1 MAVPNDREK
10 AGVGFSPH
18 RPSSGLQPRAAT
30 PPIDD
35 MLAGMAGELFVS
47 ESLVIRLGTHA
58 QQPVHWLVWSAQE
71 QEIIASGIL
80 ASADA
85 LGELQA
91 RAGGRPVVTLV
102 PGSDLIFR
110 RVSLPGK
117 YSRQSA
123 AALPYLLEEQIASDV
138 DELHLVV
145 LAHQG
150 RDVDLMAVDKEKMQT
165 WLGWLQQAGLKTLQL
180 LPDVLALPLAAE
192 GWSALQLGEEW
203 LVRQGPHQ
211 GIVAEESLLAMLLA
225 AQPEPVILNS
235 HTPIPA
241 MAAGNWRGADPELP
255 MLLLAKGALTSQAN
269 LLQGLYRPQTEYAR
283 YWLQWRKVA
292 VLAGILLLVTL
303 VQRGVHL
310 HQLAEQDKALKAE
323 IRQVYTRIF
332 PGETRIV
339 NVRSQMTQHLK
350 NLGQA
355 PQDGVLLL
363 LTELAPVFAEVPG
376 LKPEVMR
383 FDAARG
389 ELRLQVTAPGF
400 TEIERF
406 RELAGKR
413 FEVQQGEVRS
423 TEGKVEGALVLK
435 GRSS

>member
-1 MAVPNDREK
+1 M
-10 AGVGFSPH
+10 
-18 RPSSGLQPRAAT
+18 
-30 PPIDD
+30 
-35 MLAGMAGELFVS
+35 S
-47 ESLVIRLGTHA
+47 ESLVIRLGTNA
-58 QQPVHWLVWSAQE
+58 QQPVEWLVWSAKE
-71 QEIIASGIL
+71 EEIIASGTL
-80 ASADA
+80 ASAHA
-85 LGELQA
+85 LGELRE

-117 YSRQSA
+117 YSRQAA

-145 LAHQG
+145 LGHEG
-150 RDVDLMAVDKEKMQT
+150 HDVDLMAVDKEKMQT
-165 WLGWLQQAGLKTLQL
+165 WLGWLEAAGLKSQQL
-180 LPDVLALPLAAE
+180 LPDVLALPQAAD
-192 GWSALQLGEEW
+192 GWSALQLGKEW
-203 LVRQGPHQ
+203 LLRQGPCQ
-211 GIVAEESLLAMLLA
+211 GIVADEPLLAMLLA
-225 AQPEPVILNS
+225 VEAEPVTIHS
-235 HTPIPA
+235 HTPVPPIPTA
-241 MAAGNWRGADPELP
+241 NWQAADPELP
-255 MLLLAKGALTSQAN
+255 MLLLAKGALNCQAN
-269 LLQGLYRPQTEYAR
+269 LLQGPYRPQTEYSR

-292 VLAGILLLVTL
+292 MVAGLLLLVALT
-303 VQRGVHL
+303 QRGVHL
-310 HQLAEQDKALKAE
+310 YQLAEQDKALKAE

-339 NVRSQMTQHLK
+339 NVRSQMAQHLK
-350 NLGQA
+350 LLGQT

-363 LTELAPVFAEVPG
+363 LTELAPTFAEVPG
-376 LKPEVMR
+376 LKPQVLR

-435 GRSS
+435 GKSS

>member
-1 MAVPNDREK
+1 
-10 AGVGFSPH
+10 
-18 RPSSGLQPRAAT
+18 
-30 PPIDD
+30 
-35 MLAGMAGELFVS
+35 MAGEIFVS
-47 ESLVIRLGTHA
+47 ESLVIRLGTNA
-58 QQPVHWLVWSAQE
+58 QQPVEWLVWSAKE
-71 QEIIASGIL
+71 EEIIASGTL
-80 ASADA
+80 ASAHA
-85 LGELQA
+85 LGELRE

-117 YSRQSA
+117 YSRQAA

-145 LAHQG
+145 LGHEG
-150 RDVDLMAVDKEKMQT
+150 HDVDLMAVDKEKMQT
-165 WLGWLQQAGLKTLQL
+165 WLGWLEAAGLKSQQL
-180 LPDVLALPLAAE
+180 LPDVLALPQAAD
-192 GWSALQLGEEW
+192 GWSALQLGKEW
-203 LVRQGPHQ
+203 LLRQGPCQ
-211 GIVAEESLLAMLLA
+211 GIVADEPLLAMLLA
-225 AQPEPVILNS
+225 VEAEPVTIHS
-235 HTPIPA
+235 HTPVPPILTA
-241 MAAGNWRGADPELP
+241 NWQAADPELP
-255 MLLLAKGALTSQAN
+255 MLLLAKGALNCQAN
-269 LLQGLYRPQTEYAR
+269 LLQGPYRPQTEYSR

-292 VLAGILLLVTL
+292 VVAGLLLLVALT
-303 VQRGVHL
+303 QRGVHL
-310 HQLAEQDKALKAE
+310 YQLAEQDKALKAE

-339 NVRSQMTQHLK
+339 NVRSQMAQHLK
-350 NLGQA
+350 LLGQT

-363 LTELAPVFAEVPG
+363 LTELAPTFAEVPG
-376 LKPEVMR
+376 LKPQVLR

-435 GRSS
+435 GKSS

>member
-1 MAVPNDREK
+1 M
-10 AGVGFSPH
+10 
-18 RPSSGLQPRAAT
+18 
-30 PPIDD
+30 
-35 MLAGMAGELFVS
+35 S
-47 ESLVIRLGTHA
+47 ESLVIRLGTNA
-58 QQPVHWLVWSAQE
+58 QQPVEWLVWSAKE
-71 QEIIASGIL
+71 EEIIASGTL
-80 ASADA
+80 ASAHA
-85 LGELQA
+85 LGELRE

-117 YSRQSA
+117 YSRQAA

-145 LAHQG
+145 LAHEG
-150 RDVDLMAVDKEKMQT
+150 HDVDLMAVDKEKMQT
-165 WLGWLQQAGLKTLQL
+165 WLGWLEAAGLKSQQL
-180 LPDVLALPLAAE
+180 LPDVLALPQAAD
-192 GWSALQLGEEW
+192 GWSALQLGKEW
-203 LVRQGPHQ
+203 LLRQGPCQ
-211 GIVAEESLLAMLLA
+211 GIVADEPLLAMLLA
-225 AQPEPVILNS
+225 VEVEPVTIHS
-235 HTPIPA
+235 HTPVPPIPTA
-241 MAAGNWRGADPELP
+241 NWQVADPELP
-255 MLLLAKGALTSQAN
+255 MLLLAKGALNCQAN
-269 LLQGLYRPQTEYAR
+269 LLQGPYRPQTEYSR

-292 VLAGILLLVTL
+292 VVAGLLLLVALT
-303 VQRGVHL
+303 QRGVHL
-310 HQLAEQDKALKAE
+310 YQLAEQDKALKAE

-339 NVRSQMTQHLK
+339 NVRSQMAQHLK
-350 NLGQA
+350 LLGQT

-363 LTELAPVFAEVPG
+363 LTELAPTFAEVPG
-376 LKPEVMR
+376 LKPQVLR

-435 GRSS
+435 GKSS

>member
-1 MAVPNDREK
+1 M
-10 AGVGFSPH
+10 
-18 RPSSGLQPRAAT
+18 
-30 PPIDD
+30 
-35 MLAGMAGELFVS
+35 S

-58 QQPVHWLVWSAQE
+58 QQPVQWLVWSTQE

-85 LGELQA
+85 LGELRE

-138 DELHLVV
+138 EALHLVV
-145 LAHQG
+145 LGHQG
-150 RDVDLMAVDKEKMQT
+150 NEVDLMAVDKVKMQV
-165 WLGWLQQAGLKTLQL
+165 WLGWLQQAGLKSLQL
-180 LPDVLALPLAAE
+180 LPDVLALPLAAD
-192 GWSALQLGEEW
+192 GWSALQLGGDW
-203 LVRQGPHQ
+203 LLRQGPHQ

-225 AQPEPVILNS
+225 AQAEPVTIHC
-235 HTPIPA
+235 HTPPPAIPA
-241 MAAGNWRGADPELP
+241 ANWLAADPELP
-255 MLLLAKGALTSQAN
+255 MLLLAKGALGCQAN
-269 LLQGLYRPQTEYAR
+269 LLQGPYRPQTEYSR

-292 VLAGILLLVTL
+292 VVAGLLLLVALT
-303 VQRGVHL
+303 QRGVHL
-310 HQLAEQDKALKAE
+310 YQLAEQDRQLKAE

-339 NVRSQMTQHLK
+339 NPRSQMAQHLQQM
-350 NLGQA
+350 GQA

-363 LTELAPVFAEVPG
+363 LTELAPVFAEVSG

-383 FDAARG
+383 FDATRG
-389 ELRLQVTAPGF
+389 ELRLQVVAPGF

-406 RELAGKR
+406 RDLASKR
-413 FEVQQGEVRS
+413 FQVQQGEVRS
-423 TEGKVEGALVLK
+423 IEGKVEGALVIK
-435 GRSS
+435 GKSS

>member
-1 MAVPNDREK
+1 M
-10 AGVGFSPH
+10 
-18 RPSSGLQPRAAT
+18 
-30 PPIDD
+30 
-35 MLAGMAGELFVS
+35 S
-47 ESLVIRLGTHA
+47 ESLVIRLGTNA
-58 QQPVHWLVWSAQE
+58 QQPVEWLVWSAKE
-71 QEIIASGIL
+71 EEIIASGTL
-80 ASADA
+80 ASAHA
-85 LGELQA
+85 LGELRE

-117 YSRQSA
+117 YSRQAA

-145 LAHQG
+145 LGHEG
-150 RDVDLMAVDKEKMQT
+150 HEVDLMAVDKEKMQI
-165 WLGWLQQAGLKTLQL
+165 WLGWLQQAGLKSQQL
-180 LPDVLALPLAAE
+180 LPDVLALPPAAD
-192 GWSALQLGEEW
+192 GWSALQLGKEW
-203 LVRQGPHQ
+203 LLRQGPCQ
-211 GIVAEESLLAMLLA
+211 GIVADESLLAMLLA
-225 AQPEPVILNS
+225 AEAEPVTTHS
-235 HTPIPA
+235 HTPLPAIPTA
-241 MAAGNWRGADPELP
+241 NWLAADPELP
-255 MLLLAKGALTSQAN
+255 MLLLAKGALNCQAN
-269 LLQGLYRPQTEYAR
+269 LLQGPYRPQTEYSR

-292 VLAGILLLVTL
+292 VVAGLLLLVALT
-303 VQRGVHL
+303 QRGVHL
-310 HQLAEQDKALKAE
+310 YQLAEQDKALKAE

-339 NVRSQMTQHLK
+339 NVRSQMAQHLK
-350 NLGQA
+350 LLGQT

-363 LTELAPVFAEVPG
+363 LTELAPTFAEVPG
-376 LKPEVMR
+376 LKPQVLR

-435 GRSS
+435 GKSS

>member
-1 MAVPNDREK
+1 M
-10 AGVGFSPH
+10 
-18 RPSSGLQPRAAT
+18 
-30 PPIDD
+30 
-35 MLAGMAGELFVS
+35 S
-47 ESLVIRLGTHA
+47 ESLVIRLGTNA
-58 QQPVHWLVWSAQE
+58 QQPVEWLVWSAKE
-71 QEIIASGIL
+71 EEIIASGTL
-80 ASADA
+80 ASAHA
-85 LGELQA
+85 LGELRE

-117 YSRQSA
+117 YSRQAA

-145 LAHQG
+145 LAHEG
-150 RDVDLMAVDKEKMQT
+150 HDVDLMAVDKEKMQT
-165 WLGWLQQAGLKTLQL
+165 WLGWLEAAGLKSQQL
-180 LPDVLALPLAAE
+180 LPDVLALPQAAD
-192 GWSALQLGEEW
+192 GWSALQLGKEW
-203 LVRQGPHQ
+203 LLRQGPCQ
-211 GIVAEESLLAMLLA
+211 GIVADEPLLAMLLA
-225 AQPEPVILNS
+225 VEAEPVTIHS
-235 HTPIPA
+235 HTPVPPISNA
-241 MAAGNWRGADPELP
+241 NWQAADPELP
-255 MLLLAKGALTSQAN
+255 MLLLAKGALNCQAN
-269 LLQGLYRPQTEYAR
+269 LLQGPYRPQTEYSR

-292 VLAGILLLVTL
+292 VVAGLLLLVALT
-303 VQRGVHL
+303 QRGVHL
-310 HQLAEQDKALKAE
+310 YQLAEQDKALKAE

-339 NVRSQMTQHLK
+339 NVRSQMAQHLK
-350 NLGQA
+350 LLGQT

-363 LTELAPVFAEVPG
+363 LTELAPTFAEVPG
-376 LKPEVMR
+376 LKPQVLR

-435 GRSS
+435 GKSS

>member
-1 MAVPNDREK
+1 M
-10 AGVGFSPH
+10 
-18 RPSSGLQPRAAT
+18 
-30 PPIDD
+30 
-35 MLAGMAGELFVS
+35 S
-47 ESLVIRLGTHA
+47 ESLVIRLGTNA
-58 QQPVHWLVWSAQE
+58 QQPVEWLVWSAKE
-71 QEIIASGIL
+71 EEIIASGTL
-80 ASADA
+80 ASAHA
-85 LGELQA
+85 LGELRE

-117 YSRQSA
+117 YSRQAA

-145 LAHQG
+145 LGHEG
-150 RDVDLMAVDKEKMQT
+150 HDVDLMAVDKEKMQT
-165 WLGWLQQAGLKTLQL
+165 WLGWLEAAGLKSQQL
-180 LPDVLALPLAAE
+180 LPDVLALPQAAD
-192 GWSALQLGEEW
+192 GWSALQLGKEW
-203 LVRQGPHQ
+203 LLRQGPCQ
-211 GIVAEESLLAMLLA
+211 GIVADEPLLAMLLA
-225 AQPEPVILNS
+225 VEAEPVTIHS
-235 HTPIPA
+235 HTPVPPIPNA
-241 MAAGNWRGADPELP
+241 NWQAADPELP
-255 MLLLAKGALTSQAN
+255 MLLLAKGALNCQAN
-269 LLQGLYRPQTEYAR
+269 LLQGPYRPQTEYSR

-292 VLAGILLLVTL
+292 VVAGLLLLVALT
-303 VQRGVHL
+303 QRGVHL
-310 HQLAEQDKALKAE
+310 YQLAEQDKALKAE

-339 NVRSQMTQHLK
+339 NVRSQMAQHLK
-350 NLGQA
+350 LLGQT

-363 LTELAPVFAEVPG
+363 LTELAPTFAEVPG
-376 LKPEVMR
+376 LKPQVLR

-435 GRSS
+435 GKSS

>member
-1 MAVPNDREK
+1 M
-10 AGVGFSPH
+10 
-18 RPSSGLQPRAAT
+18 
-30 PPIDD
+30 
-35 MLAGMAGELFVS
+35 S
-47 ESLVIRLGTHA
+47 ESLVIRLGTNA
-58 QQPVHWLVWSAQE
+58 QQPVEWLVWSAKE
-71 QEIIASGIL
+71 EEIIASGTL
-80 ASADA
+80 ASAHA
-85 LGELQA
+85 LGELRE

-117 YSRQSA
+117 YSRQAA

-145 LAHQG
+145 LGHEG
-150 RDVDLMAVDKEKMQT
+150 HDVDLMAVAKEKMQT
-165 WLGWLQQAGLKTLQL
+165 WLGWLEAAGLKSQQL
-180 LPDVLALPLAAE
+180 LPDVLALPQAAD
-192 GWSALQLGEEW
+192 GWSALQLGKEW
-203 LVRQGPHQ
+203 LLRQGPCQ
-211 GIVAEESLLAMLLA
+211 GIVADEPLLAMLLA
-225 AQPEPVILNS
+225 VEAEPVTIHS
-235 HTPIPA
+235 HTSVPPIPTA
-241 MAAGNWRGADPELP
+241 NWQAADPELP
-255 MLLLAKGALTSQAN
+255 MLLLAKGALNCQAN
-269 LLQGLYRPQTEYAR
+269 LLQGPYRPQTEYSR

-292 VLAGILLLVTL
+292 VVAGLLLLVALT
-303 VQRGVHL
+303 QRGVHL
-310 HQLAEQDKALKAE
+310 YQLAEQDKALKAE

-339 NVRSQMTQHLK
+339 NVRSQMAQHLK
-350 NLGQA
+350 LLGQT

-363 LTELAPVFAEVPG
+363 LTELAPTFAEVPG
-376 LKPEVMR
+376 LKPQVLR

-435 GRSS
+435 GKSS

>member
-1 MAVPNDREK
+1 M
-10 AGVGFSPH
+10 
-18 RPSSGLQPRAAT
+18 
-30 PPIDD
+30 
-35 MLAGMAGELFVS
+35 S
-47 ESLVIRLGTHA
+47 ESLVIRLGTNA
-58 QQPVHWLVWSAQE
+58 QQPVEWLVWSAKE
-71 QEIIASGIL
+71 EEIIASGTL
-80 ASADA
+80 ASAHA
-85 LGELQA
+85 LGELRE

-117 YSRQSA
+117 YSRQAA

-145 LAHQG
+145 LGHEG
-150 RDVDLMAVDKEKMQT
+150 HDVDLMAVDKEKMQT
-165 WLGWLQQAGLKTLQL
+165 WLGWLEAAGLKSQQL
-180 LPDVLALPLAAE
+180 LPDVLALPQAAD
-192 GWSALQLGEEW
+192 GWSALQLGKEW
-203 LVRQGPHQ
+203 LLRQGPCQ
-211 GIVAEESLLAMLLA
+211 GIVADEPLLAMLLA
-225 AQPEPVILNS
+225 VEAEPVTIHS
-235 HTPIPA
+235 HTPVPPIPNA
-241 MAAGNWRGADPELP
+241 NWQAADPELP
-255 MLLLAKGALTSQAN
+255 MLLLAKGALNCQAN
-269 LLQGLYRPQTEYAR
+269 LLQGPYRPQTEYSR

-292 VLAGILLLVTL
+292 VVAGLLLLVALT
-303 VQRGVHL
+303 QRGVHL
-310 HQLAEQDKALKAE
+310 YQLAEQDKALKAE

-339 NVRSQMTQHLK
+339 NVRSQMAQHLK
-350 NLGQA
+350 LLGQT

-363 LTELAPVFAEVPG
+363 LTELAPTFAEVPG
-376 LKPEVMR
+376 LKPQVLR

-413 FEVQQGEVRS
+413 FEVQQGAVRS

-435 GRSS
+435 GKSS

>member
-1 MAVPNDREK
+1 M
-10 AGVGFSPH
+10 
-18 RPSSGLQPRAAT
+18 
-30 PPIDD
+30 
-35 MLAGMAGELFVS
+35 S
-47 ESLVIRLGTHA
+47 ESLVIRLGTNA
-58 QQPVHWLVWSAQE
+58 QQPVEWLVWSAKE
-71 QEIIASGIL
+71 EEIIASGTL
-80 ASADA
+80 ASAHA
-85 LGELQA
+85 LGELRE

-117 YSRQSA
+117 YSRQAA

-145 LAHQG
+145 LGHEG
-150 RDVDLMAVDKEKMQT
+150 HDVDLMAVDKEKMQT
-165 WLGWLQQAGLKTLQL
+165 WLGWLEAAGLKSQQL
-180 LPDVLALPLAAE
+180 LPDVLALPQAAD
-192 GWSALQLGEEW
+192 GWSALQLGKEW
-203 LVRQGPHQ
+203 LLRQGPCQ
-211 GIVAEESLLAMLLA
+211 GIVADEPLLAMLLA
-225 AQPEPVILNS
+225 VEAEPVTIHS
-235 HTPIPA
+235 HTPVPPIPNA
-241 MAAGNWRGADPELP
+241 NWQAADPELP
-255 MLLLAKGALTSQAN
+255 MLLLAKGALNCQAN
-269 LLQGLYRPQTEYAR
+269 LLQGPYRPQTEYSR

-292 VLAGILLLVTL
+292 VVAGLLLLVALT
-303 VQRGVHL
+303 QRGVHL
-310 HQLAEQDKALKAE
+310 YQLAEQDKALKAE

-339 NVRSQMTQHLK
+339 NVRSQMAQHLK
-350 NLGQA
+350 LLGQT

-363 LTELAPVFAEVPG
+363 LTELAPTFAEVPG
-376 LKPEVMR
+376 LKPQVLR

-413 FEVQQGEVRS
+413 FEAQQGEVRS

-435 GRSS
+435 GKSS

>member
-1 MAVPNDREK
+1 M
-10 AGVGFSPH
+10 
-18 RPSSGLQPRAAT
+18 
-30 PPIDD
+30 
-35 MLAGMAGELFVS
+35 S
-47 ESLVIRLGTHA
+47 ESLVIRLGTNA
-58 QQPVHWLVWSAQE
+58 QQPVEWLVWSAKE
-71 QEIIASGIL
+71 EEIIASGTL
-80 ASADA
+80 ASAHA
-85 LGELQA
+85 LGELRE

-117 YSRQSA
+117 YSRQAA

-145 LAHQG
+145 LAHEG
-150 RDVDLMAVDKEKMQT
+150 HDVDLMAVDKEKMQT
-165 WLGWLQQAGLKTLQL
+165 WLGWLEAAGLKSQQL
-180 LPDVLALPLAAE
+180 LPDVLALPQAAD
-192 GWSALQLGEEW
+192 GWSALQLGKEW
-203 LVRQGPHQ
+203 LLRQGPCQ
-211 GIVAEESLLAMLLA
+211 GIVADEPLLAMLLA
-225 AQPEPVILNS
+225 VEAEPVTIHS
-235 HTPIPA
+235 HTPVPPIPTA
-241 MAAGNWRGADPELP
+241 NWQAADPELP
-255 MLLLAKGALTSQAN
+255 MLLLAKGALNCQAN
-269 LLQGLYRPQTEYAR
+269 LLQGPYRPQTEYSR

-292 VLAGILLLVTL
+292 VVAGLLLLVALT
-303 VQRGVHL
+303 QRGVHL
-310 HQLAEQDKALKAE
+310 YQLAEQDKALKAE

-339 NVRSQMTQHLK
+339 NVRSQMAQHLK
-350 NLGQA
+350 LLGQT

-363 LTELAPVFAEVPG
+363 LTELAPTFAEVPG
-376 LKPEVMR
+376 LKPQVLR

-435 GRSS
+435 GKSS

>member
-1 MAVPNDREK
+1 
-10 AGVGFSPH
+10 
-18 RPSSGLQPRAAT
+18 
-30 PPIDD
+30 
-35 MLAGMAGELFVS
+35 VS
-47 ESLVIRLGTHA
+47 ESLVIRLGTNA
-58 QQPVHWLVWSAQE
+58 QQPVEWLVWSAKE
-71 QEIIASGIL
+71 EEIIASGTL
-80 ASADA
+80 ASAHA
-85 LGELQA
+85 LGELRE

-117 YSRQSA
+117 YSRQAA

-145 LAHQG
+145 LAHEG
-150 RDVDLMAVDKEKMQT
+150 HDVDLMAVDKEKMQT
-165 WLGWLQQAGLKTLQL
+165 WLGWLEAAGLKSQQL
-180 LPDVLALPLAAE
+180 LPDVLALPQAAD
-192 GWSALQLGEEW
+192 GWSALQLGKEW
-203 LVRQGPHQ
+203 LLRQGPCQ
-211 GIVAEESLLAMLLA
+211 GIVADEPLLAMLLA
-225 AQPEPVILNS
+225 VEAEPVTIHS
-235 HTPIPA
+235 HTPVPPIPTA
-241 MAAGNWRGADPELP
+241 NWQVADPELP
-255 MLLLAKGALTSQAN
+255 MLLLAKGALNCQAN
-269 LLQGLYRPQTEYAR
+269 LLQGPYRPQTEYSR

-292 VLAGILLLVTL
+292 VVAGLLLLVALT
-303 VQRGVHL
+303 QRGVHL
-310 HQLAEQDKALKAE
+310 YQLAEQDKALKTE

-339 NVRSQMTQHLK
+339 NVRSQMAQHLK
-350 NLGQA
+350 LLGQT

-363 LTELAPVFAEVPG
+363 LTELAPTFAEVPG
-376 LKPEVMR
+376 LKPQVLR

-435 GRSS
+435 GKSS

>member
-1 MAVPNDREK
+1 
-10 AGVGFSPH
+10 
-18 RPSSGLQPRAAT
+18 
-30 PPIDD
+30 
-35 MLAGMAGELFVS
+35 MAGEIFVS
-47 ESLVIRLGTHA
+47 ESLVIRLGTNA
-58 QQPVHWLVWSAQE
+58 QQPVEWLVWSAKE
-71 QEIIASGIL
+71 EEIIASGTL
-80 ASADA
+80 ASAHA
-85 LGELQA
+85 LGELRE

-117 YSRQSA
+117 YSRQAA

-145 LAHQG
+145 LAHEG
-150 RDVDLMAVDKEKMQT
+150 HDVDLMAVDKEKMQT
-165 WLGWLQQAGLKTLQL
+165 WLGWLEAAGLKSQQL
-180 LPDVLALPLAAE
+180 LPDVLALPQAAD
-192 GWSALQLGEEW
+192 GWSALQLGKEW
-203 LVRQGPHQ
+203 LLRQGPCQ
-211 GIVAEESLLAMLLA
+211 GIVADEPLLAMLLA
-225 AQPEPVILNS
+225 VEAEPVTIHS
-235 HTPIPA
+235 HTPVPPIPNA
-241 MAAGNWRGADPELP
+241 NWQAADPELP
-255 MLLLAKGALTSQAN
+255 MLLLAKGALNCQAN
-269 LLQGLYRPQTEYAR
+269 LLQGPYRPQTEYSR

-292 VLAGILLLVTL
+292 VVAGLLLLVALT
-303 VQRGVHL
+303 QRGVHL
-310 HQLAEQDKALKAE
+310 YQLAEQDKVLKAE

-339 NVRSQMTQHLK
+339 NVRSQMAQHLK
-350 NLGQA
+350 LLGQT

-363 LTELAPVFAEVPG
+363 LTELAPTFAEVPG
-376 LKPEVMR
+376 LKPQVLR

-435 GRSS
+435 GKSS

>member
-1 MAVPNDREK
+1 
-10 AGVGFSPH
+10 
-18 RPSSGLQPRAAT
+18 
-30 PPIDD
+30 
-35 MLAGMAGELFVS
+35 MAGEIFVS
-47 ESLVIRLGTHA
+47 ESLVIRLGTNA
-58 QQPVHWLVWSAQE
+58 QQPVEWLVWSAKE
-71 QEIIASGIL
+71 EEIIASGTL
-80 ASADA
+80 ASAHA
-85 LGELQA
+85 LGELRE

-117 YSRQSA
+117 YSRQAA

-145 LAHQG
+145 LAHEG
-150 RDVDLMAVDKEKMQT
+150 HDVDLMAVDKEKMQT
-165 WLGWLQQAGLKTLQL
+165 WLGWLEAAGLKSQQL
-180 LPDVLALPLAAE
+180 LPDVLALPQAAD
-192 GWSALQLGEEW
+192 GWSALQLGKEW
-203 LVRQGPHQ
+203 LLRQGPCQ
-211 GIVAEESLLAMLLA
+211 GIVADEPLLAMLLA
-225 AQPEPVILNS
+225 VEAEPVTIHS
-235 HTPIPA
+235 HTPVPPISNA
-241 MAAGNWRGADPELP
+241 NWQAADPELP
-255 MLLLAKGALTSQAN
+255 MLLLAKGALNCQAN
-269 LLQGLYRPQTEYAR
+269 LLQGPYRPQTEYSR

-292 VLAGILLLVTL
+292 VVAGLLLLVALT
-303 VQRGVHL
+303 QRGVHL
-310 HQLAEQDKALKAE
+310 YQLAEQDKALKAE

-339 NVRSQMTQHLK
+339 NVRSQMAQHLK
-350 NLGQA
+350 LLGQT

-363 LTELAPVFAEVPG
+363 LTELAPTFAEVPG
-376 LKPEVMR
+376 LKPQVLR

-435 GRSS
+435 GKSS

>member
-1 MAVPNDREK
+1 M
-10 AGVGFSPH
+10 
-18 RPSSGLQPRAAT
+18 
-30 PPIDD
+30 
-35 MLAGMAGELFVS
+35 S
-47 ESLVIRLGTHA
+47 ESLVIRLGTNA
-58 QQPVHWLVWSAQE
+58 QQPVEWLVWSAKE
-71 QEIIASGIL
+71 EEIIASGTL
-80 ASADA
+80 ASAHA
-85 LGELQA
+85 LGELRE

-117 YSRQSA
+117 YSRQAA

-145 LAHQG
+145 LAHEG
-150 RDVDLMAVDKEKMQT
+150 HDVDLMAVDKEKMQT
-165 WLGWLQQAGLKTLQL
+165 WLGWLEAAGLKSQQL
-180 LPDVLALPLAAE
+180 LPDVLALPQAAD
-192 GWSALQLGEEW
+192 GWSALQLGKEW
-203 LVRQGPHQ
+203 LLRQGPCQ
-211 GIVAEESLLAMLLA
+211 GIVADEPLLAMLLA
-225 AQPEPVILNS
+225 VEAEPVTIHS
-235 HTPIPA
+235 HTQVPPILTA
-241 MAAGNWRGADPELP
+241 NWQAADPELP
-255 MLLLAKGALTSQAN
+255 MLLLAKGALNCQAN
-269 LLQGLYRPQTEYAR
+269 LLQGPYRPQTEYSR

-292 VLAGILLLVTL
+292 VVAGLLLLVALT
-303 VQRGVHL
+303 QRGVHL
-310 HQLAEQDKALKAE
+310 YQLAEQDKALKAE

-339 NVRSQMTQHLK
+339 NVRSQMAQHLK
-350 NLGQA
+350 LLGQT

-363 LTELAPVFAEVPG
+363 LTELAPTFAEVPG
-376 LKPEVMR
+376 LKPQVLR

-435 GRSS
+435 GKSS

>member
-1 MAVPNDREK
+1 M
-10 AGVGFSPH
+10 
-18 RPSSGLQPRAAT
+18 
-30 PPIDD
+30 
-35 MLAGMAGELFVS
+35 S
-47 ESLVIRLGTHA
+47 ESLVIRLGTNA
-58 QQPVHWLVWSAQE
+58 QQPVEWLVWSAKE
-71 QEIIASGIL
+71 EEIIASGTL
-80 ASADA
+80 ASAHA
-85 LGELQA
+85 LGELRE

-117 YSRQSA
+117 YSRQAA

-145 LAHQG
+145 LAHEG
-150 RDVDLMAVDKEKMQT
+150 HDVDLMAVDKEKMQT
-165 WLGWLQQAGLKTLQL
+165 WLGWLEAAGLKSQQL
-180 LPDVLALPLAAE
+180 LPDVLALPQAAD
-192 GWSALQLGEEW
+192 GWSALQLGKEW
-203 LVRQGPHQ
+203 LLRQGPCQ
-211 GIVAEESLLAMLLA
+211 GIVADEPLLAMLLA
-225 AQPEPVILNS
+225 VEAEPVTIHS
-235 HTPIPA
+235 HTPVPPIPNA
-241 MAAGNWRGADPELP
+241 NWQAADPELP
-255 MLLLAKGALTSQAN
+255 MLLLAKGALNCQAN
-269 LLQGLYRPQTEYAR
+269 LLQGPYRPQTEYSR

-292 VLAGILLLVTL
+292 VVAGLLLLVALT
-303 VQRGVHL
+303 QRGVHL
-310 HQLAEQDKALKAE
+310 YQLAEQDKALKAE

-339 NVRSQMTQHLK
+339 NVRSQMAQHLK
-350 NLGQA
+350 LLGQT

-363 LTELAPVFAEVPG
+363 LTELAPTFAEVPG
-376 LKPEVMR
+376 LKPQVLR

-435 GRSS
+435 GKSS

>member
-1 MAVPNDREK
+1 M
-10 AGVGFSPH
+10 
-18 RPSSGLQPRAAT
+18 
-30 PPIDD
+30 
-35 MLAGMAGELFVS
+35 S
-47 ESLVIRLGTHA
+47 ESLVIRLGTNA
-58 QQPVHWLVWSAQE
+58 QQPVHWLVWSTQE
-71 QEIIASGIL
+71 QEIIASGTL
-80 ASADA
+80 ASAHA
-85 LGELQA
+85 LGELQE
-91 RAGGRPVVTLV
+91 RAGGRLVVTLV

-117 YSRQSA
+117 YNRQSA

-138 DELHLVV
+138 DALHLVV
-145 LAHQG
+145 LGHQG
-150 RDVDLMAVDKEKMQT
+150 NEVDLMAVDKAKMQD

-203 LVRQGPHQ
+203 LLRQGPRQ
-211 GIVAEESLLAMLLA
+211 GIVAEESLLALLLGTQA
-225 AQPEPVILNS
+225 EPVTIHS
-235 HTPIPA
+235 HTPPPA
-241 MAAGNWRGADPELP
+241 MAGDNWLPADPELP
-255 MLLLAKGALTSQAN
+255 MLLLAKGAIACQAN
-269 LLQGLYRPQTEYAR
+269 LLQGKYRPQTEYAR

-292 VLAGILLLVTL
+292 VVAGLLLVVALT
-303 VQRGVHL
+303 QRGVHL
-310 HQLAEQDKALKAE
+310 YQLAEQDKALKAE

-332 PGETRIV
+332 PGESRIV
-339 NVRSQMTQHLK
+339 NVRSQMAQHLK
-350 NLGQA
+350 LLGQA

-376 LKPEVMR
+376 LKPEVLR

-406 RELAGKR
+406 RELAGKH

-435 GRSS
+435 GKSS

>member
-1 MAVPNDREK
+1 M
-10 AGVGFSPH
+10 
-18 RPSSGLQPRAAT
+18 
-30 PPIDD
+30 
-35 MLAGMAGELFVS
+35 S
-47 ESLVIRLGTHA
+47 ESLVIRLGTNA
-58 QQPVHWLVWSAQE
+58 QQPVEWLVWSAKE
-71 QEIIASGIL
+71 EEIIASGTL
-80 ASADA
+80 ASAHA
-85 LGELQA
+85 LGELRE

-117 YSRQSA
+117 YSRQAA

-145 LAHQG
+145 LGHEG
-150 RDVDLMAVDKEKMQT
+150 HDVDLMAVDKEKMQT
-165 WLGWLQQAGLKTLQL
+165 WLGWLEAAGLKSQQL
-180 LPDVLALPLAAE
+180 LPDVLALPQAAD
-192 GWSALQLGEEW
+192 GWSALQLGKEW
-203 LVRQGPHQ
+203 LLRQGPCQ
-211 GIVAEESLLAMLLA
+211 GIVADEPLLAMLLA
-225 AQPEPVILNS
+225 VEAEPVTIHS
-235 HTPIPA
+235 HTSVPPIPTA
-241 MAAGNWRGADPELP
+241 NWQAADPELP
-255 MLLLAKGALTSQAN
+255 MLLLAKGALNCQAN
-269 LLQGLYRPQTEYAR
+269 LLQGPYRPQTEYSR

-292 VLAGILLLVTL
+292 VVAGLLLLVALT
-303 VQRGVHL
+303 QRGVHL
-310 HQLAEQDKALKAE
+310 YQLAEQDKALKAE

-339 NVRSQMTQHLK
+339 NVRSQMAQHLK
-350 NLGQA
+350 LLGQT

-363 LTELAPVFAEVPG
+363 LTELAPTFAEVPG
-376 LKPEVMR
+376 LKPQVLR

-435 GRSS
+435 GKSS

>member
-1 MAVPNDREK
+1 M
-10 AGVGFSPH
+10 
-18 RPSSGLQPRAAT
+18 
-30 PPIDD
+30 
-35 MLAGMAGELFVS
+35 S
-47 ESLVIRLGTHA
+47 ESLVIRLGTNA
-58 QQPVHWLVWSAQE
+58 QQPVHWLVWSTQE
-71 QEIIASGIL
+71 QEIIASGTL
-80 ASADA
+80 ASAHG
-85 LGELQA
+85 LGELRE

-117 YSRQSA
+117 YSRQAA

-138 DELHLVV
+138 EALHLVV

-150 RDVDLMAVDKEKMQT
+150 QDVDLMAVDKVKMQG
-165 WLGWLQQAGLKTLQL
+165 WLDWLQQAGLTSLQL
-180 LPDVLALPLAAE
+180 LPDVLALPLASD

-203 LVRQGPHQ
+203 LLRQGPCQ

-225 AQPEPVILNS
+225 AQAEPVTIHT
-235 HTPIPA
+235 HTPAPA
-241 MAAGNWRGADPELP
+241 IAAANWQAADPELP
-255 MLLLAKGALTSQAN
+255 MLLLAKGALGCQAN
-269 LLQGLYRPQTEYAR
+269 LLQGPYRPQTEYSR

-292 VLAGILLLVTL
+292 VLAGILLLVALT
-303 VQRGVHL
+303 QRGVHL
-310 HQLAEQDKALKAE
+310 YQLAEQDKALKAE

-339 NVRSQMTQHLK
+339 NVRSQMAQHLK
-350 NLGQA
+350 LMGQA

-376 LKPEVMR
+376 LKPEVLR

-423 TEGKVEGALVLK
+423 TEGKVEGALVIK
-435 GRSS
+435 GKSS

>member
-1 MAVPNDREK
+1 M
-10 AGVGFSPH
+10 
-18 RPSSGLQPRAAT
+18 
-30 PPIDD
+30 
-35 MLAGMAGELFVS
+35 S
-47 ESLVIRLGTHA
+47 ESLVIRLGTNA
-58 QQPVHWLVWSAQE
+58 QQPVEWLVWSAKE
-71 QEIIASGIL
+71 EEIIASGTL
-80 ASADA
+80 ASAHA
-85 LGELQA
+85 LGELRE

-117 YSRQSA
+117 YSRQAA

-145 LAHQG
+145 LGHEG
-150 RDVDLMAVDKEKMQT
+150 HDVDLMAVDKEKMQT
-165 WLGWLQQAGLKTLQL
+165 WLGWLEAAGLKSQQL
-180 LPDVLALPLAAE
+180 LPDVLALPQAAD
-192 GWSALQLGEEW
+192 GWSALQLGKEW
-203 LVRQGPHQ
+203 LLRQGPCQ
-211 GIVAEESLLAMLLA
+211 GIVADEPLLAMLLA
-225 AQPEPVILNS
+225 VEAEPVTIHS
-235 HTPIPA
+235 HTQVPPIPTA
-241 MAAGNWRGADPELP
+241 NWQAADPELP
-255 MLLLAKGALTSQAN
+255 MLLLAKGALNCQAN
-269 LLQGLYRPQTEYAR
+269 LLQGPYRPQTEYSR

-292 VLAGILLLVTL
+292 VVAGLLLLVALT
-303 VQRGVHL
+303 QRGVHL
-310 HQLAEQDKALKAE
+310 YQLAEQDKALKTE

-339 NVRSQMTQHLK
+339 NVRSQMAQHLK
-350 NLGQA
+350 LLGQT

-363 LTELAPVFAEVPG
+363 LTELAPTFAEVPG
-376 LKPEVMR
+376 LKPQVLR

-435 GRSS
+435 GKSS

>member
-1 MAVPNDREK
+1 M
-10 AGVGFSPH
+10 
-18 RPSSGLQPRAAT
+18 
-30 PPIDD
+30 
-35 MLAGMAGELFVS
+35 S
-47 ESLVIRLGTHA
+47 ESLVIRLGTNA
-58 QQPVHWLVWSAQE
+58 QQPVEWLVWSAKE
-71 QEIIASGIL
+71 EEIIASGTL
-80 ASADA
+80 ASAHA
-85 LGELQA
+85 LGELRE

-117 YSRQSA
+117 YSRQAA

-145 LAHQG
+145 LAHEG
-150 RDVDLMAVDKEKMQT
+150 HDVDLMAVDKEKMQT
-165 WLGWLQQAGLKTLQL
+165 WLGWLEAAGLKSQQL
-180 LPDVLALPLAAE
+180 LPDVLALPQAAD
-192 GWSALQLGEEW
+192 GWSALQLGKEW
-203 LVRQGPHQ
+203 LLRQGPCQ
-211 GIVAEESLLAMLLA
+211 GIVADEPLLAMLLA
-225 AQPEPVILNS
+225 VEAEPVTIHS
-235 HTPIPA
+235 HTSVPPIPTA
-241 MAAGNWRGADPELP
+241 NWQAADPELP
-255 MLLLAKGALTSQAN
+255 MLLLAKGALNCQAN
-269 LLQGLYRPQTEYAR
+269 LLQGPYRPQTEYSR

-292 VLAGILLLVTL
+292 VVAGLLLLVALT
-303 VQRGVHL
+303 QRGVHL
-310 HQLAEQDKALKAE
+310 YQLAEQDKALKAE

-339 NVRSQMTQHLK
+339 NVRSQMAQHLK
-350 NLGQA
+350 LLGQT

-363 LTELAPVFAEVPG
+363 LTELAPTFAEVPG
-376 LKPEVMR
+376 LKPQVLR

-435 GRSS
+435 GKSS

>member
-1 MAVPNDREK
+1 M
-10 AGVGFSPH
+10 
-18 RPSSGLQPRAAT
+18 
-30 PPIDD
+30 
-35 MLAGMAGELFVS
+35 S
-47 ESLVIRLGTHA
+47 ESLVIRLGTNA
-58 QQPVHWLVWSAQE
+58 QQPVEWLVWSAKE
-71 QEIIASGIL
+71 EEIIASGTL
-80 ASADA
+80 ASAHA
-85 LGELQA
+85 LGELRE

-117 YSRQSA
+117 YSRQAA

-145 LAHQG
+145 LGHEG
-150 RDVDLMAVDKEKMQT
+150 HDVDLMAVDKEKMQT
-165 WLGWLQQAGLKTLQL
+165 WLGWLEAAGLKSQQL
-180 LPDVLALPLAAE
+180 LPDVLALPQAAD
-192 GWSALQLGEEW
+192 GWSALQLGKEW
-203 LVRQGPHQ
+203 LLRQGPCQ
-211 GIVAEESLLAMLLA
+211 GIVADEPLLAMLLA
-225 AQPEPVILNS
+225 VEAEPVTIHS
-235 HTPIPA
+235 HTPVPPIPTA
-241 MAAGNWRGADPELP
+241 NWQAADPELP
-255 MLLLAKGALTSQAN
+255 MLLLAKGALNCQAN
-269 LLQGLYRPQTEYAR
+269 LLQGPYRPQTEYSR
-283 YWLQWRKVA
+283 YWLQWRKV
-292 VLAGILLLVTL
+292 VVVAGLLLLAALT
-303 VQRGVHL
+303 QRGVHL
-310 HQLAEQDKALKAE
+310 YQLAEQDKALKAE

-339 NVRSQMTQHLK
+339 NVRSQMAQHLK
-350 NLGQA
+350 LLGQT

-363 LTELAPVFAEVPG
+363 LTELAPTFAEVPG
-376 LKPEVMR
+376 LKPQVLR

-435 GRSS
+435 GKSS

>member
-1 MAVPNDREK
+1 M
-10 AGVGFSPH
+10 
-18 RPSSGLQPRAAT
+18 
-30 PPIDD
+30 
-35 MLAGMAGELFVS
+35 S
-47 ESLVIRLGTHA
+47 ESLVIRLGTNA
-58 QQPVHWLVWSAQE
+58 QQPVEWLVWSAKE
-71 QEIIASGIL
+71 EEIIASGTL
-80 ASADA
+80 ASAHA
-85 LGELQA
+85 LGALRE

-117 YSRQSA
+117 YSRQAA

-145 LAHQG
+145 LAHEG
-150 RDVDLMAVDKEKMQT
+150 HDVDLMAVDKEKMQT
-165 WLGWLQQAGLKTLQL
+165 WLGWLKAAGLKSQQL
-180 LPDVLALPLAAE
+180 LPDVLALPQAAD
-192 GWSALQLGEEW
+192 GWSALQLGKEW
-203 LVRQGPHQ
+203 LLRQGPCQ
-211 GIVAEESLLAMLLA
+211 GIVADEPLLAMLLA
-225 AQPEPVILNS
+225 VEAEPVTIHS
-235 HTPIPA
+235 HTPVPPIPTA
-241 MAAGNWRGADPELP
+241 NWQAADPELP
-255 MLLLAKGALTSQAN
+255 MLLLAKGALNCQAN
-269 LLQGLYRPQTEYAR
+269 LLQGPYRPQTEYSR

-292 VLAGILLLVTL
+292 VVAGLLLLVALT
-303 VQRGVHL
+303 QRGVHL
-310 HQLAEQDKALKAE
+310 YQLAEQDKALKAE
-323 IRQVYTRIF
+323 VRQVYTRIF

-339 NVRSQMTQHLK
+339 NVRSQMAQHLK
-350 NLGQA
+350 LLGQT

-363 LTELAPVFAEVPG
+363 LTELAPTFAEVPG
-376 LKPEVMR
+376 LKPQVLR

-435 GRSS
+435 GKSS

>member
-1 MAVPNDREK
+1 M
-10 AGVGFSPH
+10 
-18 RPSSGLQPRAAT
+18 
-30 PPIDD
+30 
-35 MLAGMAGELFVS
+35 S
-47 ESLVIRLGTHA
+47 ESLVIRLGTNA
-58 QQPVHWLVWSAQE
+58 QQPVEWLVWSAKE
-71 QEIIASGIL
+71 EEIIASGTL
-80 ASADA
+80 ASAHA
-85 LGELQA
+85 LGELRE

-117 YSRQSA
+117 YSRQAA

-145 LAHQG
+145 LGHEG
-150 RDVDLMAVDKEKMQT
+150 HDVDLMAVDKEKMQT
-165 WLGWLQQAGLKTLQL
+165 WLGWLEAAGLKSQQL
-180 LPDVLALPLAAE
+180 LPDVLALPQAAD
-192 GWSALQLGEEW
+192 GWSALQLGKEW
-203 LVRQGPHQ
+203 LLRQGPCQ
-211 GIVAEESLLAMLLA
+211 GIVADEPLLAMLLA
-225 AQPEPVILNS
+225 VEAEPVTIHS
-235 HTPIPA
+235 HTPVPPILTA
-241 MAAGNWRGADPELP
+241 NWQAADPELP
-255 MLLLAKGALTSQAN
+255 MLLLAKGALNCQAN
-269 LLQGLYRPQTEYAR
+269 LLQGPYRPQTEYSR

-292 VLAGILLLVTL
+292 VVAGLLLLVALT
-303 VQRGVHL
+303 QRGVHL
-310 HQLAEQDKALKAE
+310 FQLAEQDKALKAE

-339 NVRSQMTQHLK
+339 NVRSQMAQHLK
-350 NLGQA
+350 LLGQT

-363 LTELAPVFAEVPG
+363 LTELAPTFAEVPG
-376 LKPEVMR
+376 LKPQVLR

-435 GRSS
+435 GKSS

>member
-1 MAVPNDREK
+1 M
-10 AGVGFSPH
+10 
-18 RPSSGLQPRAAT
+18 
-30 PPIDD
+30 
-35 MLAGMAGELFVS
+35 S
-47 ESLVIRLGTHA
+47 ESLVIRLGTNA
-58 QQPVHWLVWSAQE
+58 QQPVEWLVWSAKE
-71 QEIIASGIL
+71 EEIIASGTL
-80 ASADA
+80 ASAHA
-85 LGELQA
+85 LGELRE

-110 RVSLPGK
+110 RVNLPGK
-117 YSRQSA
+117 YSRQAA

-145 LAHQG
+145 LGHEG
-150 RDVDLMAVDKEKMQT
+150 HDVDLMAVDKEKMQT
-165 WLGWLQQAGLKTLQL
+165 WLGWLEAAGLKSQQL
-180 LPDVLALPLAAE
+180 LPDVLALPQAAD
-192 GWSALQLGEEW
+192 GWSALQLGKEW
-203 LVRQGPHQ
+203 LLRQGPCQ
-211 GIVAEESLLAMLLA
+211 GIVADEPLLAMLLA
-225 AQPEPVILNS
+225 VEAEPVTIHS
-235 HTPIPA
+235 HTPVPPIPNA
-241 MAAGNWRGADPELP
+241 NWQAADPELP
-255 MLLLAKGALTSQAN
+255 MLLLAKGALNCQAN
-269 LLQGLYRPQTEYAR
+269 LLQGPYRPQTEYSR

-292 VLAGILLLVTL
+292 VVAGLLLLVALT
-303 VQRGVHL
+303 QRGVHL
-310 HQLAEQDKALKAE
+310 YQLAEQDKALKAE

-339 NVRSQMTQHLK
+339 NVRSQMAQHLK
-350 NLGQA
+350 LLGQT

-363 LTELAPVFAEVPG
+363 LTELAPTFAEVPG
-376 LKPEVMR
+376 LKPQVLR

-435 GRSS
+435 GKSS

>member
-1 MAVPNDREK
+1 M
-10 AGVGFSPH
+10 
-18 RPSSGLQPRAAT
+18 
-30 PPIDD
+30 
-35 MLAGMAGELFVS
+35 S
-47 ESLVIRLGTHA
+47 ESLVIRLGTNA
-58 QQPVHWLVWSAQE
+58 QQPVEWLVWSAKE
-71 QEIIASGIL
+71 EEIIASGTL
-80 ASADA
+80 ASAHA
-85 LGELQA
+85 LGELRE

-117 YSRQSA
+117 YSRQAA

-145 LAHQG
+145 LAHEG
-150 RDVDLMAVDKEKMQT
+150 HDVDLMAVDKEKMQT
-165 WLGWLQQAGLKTLQL
+165 WLGWLEAAGLKSQQL
-180 LPDVLALPLAAE
+180 LPDVLALPQAAD
-192 GWSALQLGEEW
+192 GWSALQLGKEW
-203 LVRQGPHQ
+203 LLRQGPCQ
-211 GIVAEESLLAMLLA
+211 GIVADEPLLAMLLA
-225 AQPEPVILNS
+225 VEAEPVTIHS
-235 HTPIPA
+235 HTPVPPIPNA
-241 MAAGNWRGADPELP
+241 NWQAADPELP
-255 MLLLAKGALTSQAN
+255 MLLLAKGALNCQAN
-269 LLQGLYRPQTEYAR
+269 LLQGPYRPQTEYSR

-292 VLAGILLLVTL
+292 VVAGLLLLVALT
-303 VQRGVHL
+303 QRGVHL
-310 HQLAEQDKALKAE
+310 YQLAEQDKVLKAE

-339 NVRSQMTQHLK
+339 NVRSQMAQHLK
-350 NLGQA
+350 LLGQT

-363 LTELAPVFAEVPG
+363 LTELAPTFAEVPG
-376 LKPEVMR
+376 LKPQVLR

-400 TEIERF
+400 AEIERF

-435 GRSS
+435 GKSS

>member
-1 MAVPNDREK
+1 M
-10 AGVGFSPH
+10 
-18 RPSSGLQPRAAT
+18 
-30 PPIDD
+30 
-35 MLAGMAGELFVS
+35 S
-47 ESLVIRLGTHA
+47 ESLVIRLGTNA
-58 QQPVHWLVWSAQE
+58 QQPVEWLVWSAKE
-71 QEIIASGIL
+71 EEIIASGTL
-80 ASADA
+80 ASAHA
-85 LGELQA
+85 LGEL
-91 RAGGRPVVTLV
+91 RECAGGRPVVTLV

-117 YSRQSA
+117 YSRQAA

-145 LAHQG
+145 LGHEG
-150 RDVDLMAVDKEKMQT
+150 HDVDLMAVDKEKMQT
-165 WLGWLQQAGLKTLQL
+165 WLGWLEAAGLKSQQL
-180 LPDVLALPLAAE
+180 LPDVLALPQAAD
-192 GWSALQLGEEW
+192 GWSALQLGKEW
-203 LVRQGPHQ
+203 LLRQGPCQ
-211 GIVAEESLLAMLLA
+211 GIVADEPLLAMLLA
-225 AQPEPVILNS
+225 VEAEPVTIHS
-235 HTPIPA
+235 HTPVPPIPNA
-241 MAAGNWRGADPELP
+241 NWQAADPELP
-255 MLLLAKGALTSQAN
+255 MLLLAKGALNCQAN
-269 LLQGLYRPQTEYAR
+269 LLQGPYRPQTEYSR

-292 VLAGILLLVTL
+292 VVAGLLLLVALT
-303 VQRGVHL
+303 QRGVHL
-310 HQLAEQDKALKAE
+310 YQLAEQDKALKAE

-339 NVRSQMTQHLK
+339 NVRSQMAQHLK
-350 NLGQA
+350 LLGQT

-363 LTELAPVFAEVPG
+363 LTELAPTFAEVPG
-376 LKPEVMR
+376 LKPQVLR

-435 GRSS
+435 GKSS

>member
-1 MAVPNDREK
+1 
-10 AGVGFSPH
+10 
-18 RPSSGLQPRAAT
+18 
-30 PPIDD
+30 
-35 MLAGMAGELFVS
+35 MAGEIFVS
-47 ESLVIRLGTHA
+47 ESLVIRLGTNA
-58 QQPVHWLVWSAQE
+58 QQPVEWLVWSAKE
-71 QEIIASGIL
+71 EEIIASGTL
-80 ASADA
+80 ASAHA
-85 LGELQA
+85 LGELRE

-117 YSRQSA
+117 YSRQAA

-145 LAHQG
+145 LGHEG
-150 RDVDLMAVDKEKMQT
+150 HDVDLMAVDKEKMQT
-165 WLGWLQQAGLKTLQL
+165 WLGWLEAAGLKSQQL
-180 LPDVLALPLAAE
+180 LPDVLALPQAAD
-192 GWSALQLGEEW
+192 GWSALQLGKEW
-203 LVRQGPHQ
+203 LLRQGPCQ
-211 GIVAEESLLAMLLA
+211 GIVADEPLLAMLLA
-225 AQPEPVILNS
+225 VEAEPVTIHS
-235 HTPIPA
+235 HTPVPPIPNA
-241 MAAGNWRGADPELP
+241 NWQAADPELP
-255 MLLLAKGALTSQAN
+255 MLLLAKGALNCQAN
-269 LLQGLYRPQTEYAR
+269 LLQGPYRPQTEYSR

-292 VLAGILLLVTL
+292 VVAGLLLLVALT
-303 VQRGVHL
+303 QRGVHL
-310 HQLAEQDKALKAE
+310 YQLAEQDKALKAE

-339 NVRSQMTQHLK
+339 NVRSQMAQHLK
-350 NLGQA
+350 LLGQT

-363 LTELAPVFAEVPG
+363 LTELAPTFAEVPG
-376 LKPEVMR
+376 LKPQVLR

-435 GRSS
+435 GKSS

>member
-1 MAVPNDREK
+1 M
-10 AGVGFSPH
+10 
-18 RPSSGLQPRAAT
+18 
-30 PPIDD
+30 
-35 MLAGMAGELFVS
+35 S
-47 ESLVIRLGTHA
+47 ESLVIRLGTNA
-58 QQPVHWLVWSAQE
+58 QQPVEWLVWSAKE
-71 QEIIASGIL
+71 EEIIASGTL
-80 ASADA
+80 ASAHA
-85 LGELQA
+85 LGELRE

-117 YSRQSA
+117 YSRQAA

-145 LAHQG
+145 LGHEG
-150 RDVDLMAVDKEKMQT
+150 HDVDLMAVDKEKMQT
-165 WLGWLQQAGLKTLQL
+165 WLGWLEAAGLKSQQL
-180 LPDVLALPLAAE
+180 LPDVLALPQAAN
-192 GWSALQLGEEW
+192 GWSALQLGKEW
-203 LVRQGPHQ
+203 LLRQGPCQ
-211 GIVAEESLLAMLLA
+211 GIVADEPLLAMLLA
-225 AQPEPVILNS
+225 VEAEPVTIHS
-235 HTPIPA
+235 HTQVPPIPHA
-241 MAAGNWRGADPELP
+241 NWQAAEPELP
-255 MLLLAKGALTSQAN
+255 MLLLAKGALNCQAN
-269 LLQGLYRPQTEYAR
+269 LLQGPYRPQTEYSR

-292 VLAGILLLVTL
+292 VVAGLLLLVALT
-303 VQRGVHL
+303 QRGVHL
-310 HQLAEQDKALKAE
+310 YQLAEQDKALKTE

-339 NVRSQMTQHLK
+339 NVRSQMAQHLK
-350 NLGQA
+350 LLGQT

-363 LTELAPVFAEVPG
+363 LTELAPTFAEVPG
-376 LKPEVMR
+376 LKPQVLR

-400 TEIERF
+400 AEIERF

-435 GRSS
+435 GKSS

>member
-1 MAVPNDREK
+1 M
-10 AGVGFSPH
+10 
-18 RPSSGLQPRAAT
+18 
-30 PPIDD
+30 
-35 MLAGMAGELFVS
+35 S
-47 ESLVIRLGTHA
+47 ESLVIRLGTNA
-58 QQPVHWLVWSAQE
+58 QQPVEWLVWSAKE
-71 QEIIASGIL
+71 EEIIASGTL
-80 ASADA
+80 ASAHA
-85 LGELQA
+85 LGELRE

-117 YSRQSA
+117 YSRQAA

-145 LAHQG
+145 LGHEG
-150 RDVDLMAVDKEKMQT
+150 HDVDLMAVDKEKMQT
-165 WLGWLQQAGLKTLQL
+165 WLGWLEAAGLKSQQL
-180 LPDVLALPLAAE
+180 LPDVLALPQAAD
-192 GWSALQLGEEW
+192 GWSALQLGKEW
-203 LVRQGPHQ
+203 LLRQGPCQ
-211 GIVAEESLLAMLLA
+211 GIVADEPLLAMLLA
-225 AQPEPVILNS
+225 VEAEPVTIHS
-235 HTPIPA
+235 HTPVPPIPTA
-241 MAAGNWRGADPELP
+241 NWQVADPELP
-255 MLLLAKGALTSQAN
+255 MLLLAKGALNCQAN
-269 LLQGLYRPQTEYAR
+269 LLQGPYRPQTEYSR

-292 VLAGILLLVTL
+292 VVAGLLLLVALT
-303 VQRGVHL
+303 QRGVHL
-310 HQLAEQDKALKAE
+310 YQLAEQDKALKAE

-339 NVRSQMTQHLK
+339 NVRSQMAQHLK
-350 NLGQA
+350 LLGQT

-363 LTELAPVFAEVPG
+363 LTELAPTFAEVPG
-376 LKPEVMR
+376 LKPQVLR

-435 GRSS
+435 GKSS

>member
-1 MAVPNDREK
+1 M
-10 AGVGFSPH
+10 
-18 RPSSGLQPRAAT
+18 
-30 PPIDD
+30 
-35 MLAGMAGELFVS
+35 S
-47 ESLVIRLGTHA
+47 ESLVIRLGTNA
-58 QQPVHWLVWSAQE
+58 QQPVQWLVWSTQE
-71 QEIIASGIL
+71 QEIIASGTL
-80 ASADA
+80 TSAHA
-85 LGELQA
+85 LGELQE

-117 YSRQSA
+117 YSRQAA

-138 DELHLVV
+138 DALHLVV
-145 LAHQG
+145 LGHQG
-150 RDVDLMAVDKEKMQT
+150 NEVDLMAVDKAKMQI
-165 WLGWLQQAGLKTLQL
+165 WLGWLQQAGLKSLQL
-180 LPDVLALPLAAE
+180 LPDVLTLPLASE

-203 LVRQGPHQ
+203 LLRQGPRQ

-225 AQPEPVILNS
+225 AQPEPVTIHS
-235 HTPIPA
+235 HTPPPA
-241 MAAGNWRGADPELP
+241 LAGANWQAADPELP
-255 MLLLAKGALTSQAN
+255 MLLLAKGALGCQAN
-269 LLQGLYRPQTEYAR
+269 LLQGPYRPQTEYSR

-292 VLAGILLLVTL
+292 VVAGLLLLVALT
-303 VQRGVHL
+303 QRGVHL
-310 HQLAEQDKALKAE
+310 YQLAEQDKALKAE
-323 IRQVYTRIF
+323 IRQVYARIF

-350 NLGQA
+350 QLGQA
-355 PQDGVLLL
+355 PQDGILLL

-376 LKPEVMR
+376 LKPEVLR
-383 FDAARG
+383 FDATRG

-435 GRSS
+435 GKSS

>member
-1 MAVPNDREK
+1 M
-10 AGVGFSPH
+10 
-18 RPSSGLQPRAAT
+18 
-30 PPIDD
+30 
-35 MLAGMAGELFVS
+35 S
-47 ESLVIRLGTHA
+47 ESLVIRLGTNA
-58 QQPVHWLVWSAQE
+58 QQPVQWLVWSTQE
-71 QEIIASGIL
+71 QEIIASGTL
-80 ASADA
+80 ASAHA
-85 LGELQA
+85 LGELQE
-91 RAGGRPVVTLV
+91 RAGGRPVVILV

-117 YSRQSA
+117 YSRQAA

-138 DELHLVV
+138 DALHLVV
-145 LAHQG
+145 LGHQG
-150 RDVDLMAVDKEKMQT
+150 NEVDLMAVDKAKMQI
-165 WLGWLQQAGLKTLQL
+165 WLGWLQQAGLKSLQL
-180 LPDVLALPLAAE
+180 LPDVLTLPLASE

-203 LVRQGPHQ
+203 LLRQGPRQ

-225 AQPEPVILNS
+225 AQPEPVTIHS
-235 HTPIPA
+235 HTPPPA
-241 MAAGNWRGADPELP
+241 LAGANWQAADPELP
-255 MLLLAKGALTSQAN
+255 MLLLAKGALGCQAN
-269 LLQGLYRPQTEYAR
+269 LLQGPYRPQTEYSR

-292 VLAGILLLVTL
+292 VVAGLLLLVALT
-303 VQRGVHL
+303 QRGVHL
-310 HQLAEQDKALKAE
+310 YQLAEQDKALKAE
-323 IRQVYTRIF
+323 IRQVYARIF

-350 NLGQA
+350 QLGQA
-355 PQDGVLLL
+355 PQDGILLL

-376 LKPEVMR
+376 LKPEVLR
-383 FDAARG
+383 FDATRG

-435 GRSS
+435 GKSS